1 MEGGKEAATRAAWIA
16 TGALIVVALVMYAT
30 MLLPDGTISW
40 LLDEDHPLEGVGSI
54 GLLLC
59 SILSLLLWRRER
71 RVGGP
76 PWRTL
81 SLLALAFLFFVAFGE
96 EISWGQRILG
106 FGTPDS
112 LKELNDQG
120 ETNLHNLDTGA
131 VNVLFQLFWLVYGVL
146 IPLASLHERT
156 RRFLVKLMP
165 IMPVPFALGVHREPG
180 DHQGRRQALHSASQ
194 PLRRDEVHVRVR
206 AGRDQGVRRAAHL
219 RRRLLADVPAR
230 PQTRISR
237 RAGPRPGATPRP
249 SPPSPPPRPRGA
261 PPRPQSL
268 RFSAS
273 MRRALSPFR
282 SPSYACSSR
291 WSPCSHTGSSR
302 TSPTAAWTARSRA
315 VSGRTRPSSSLPELG
330 GEPHDLAGRLPRP
343 GRGAELL
350 GLVVR
355 AVPGRVAAC
364 SSAGTGASRAA
375 AAPCWAST
383 CST

>member
-165 IMPVPFALGVHREPG
+165 IMPVPFALAFIANQVIIKGADRLFTAHPSLYDGTKYTFAYGLVEIKESVVQLTFG
-180 DHQGRRQALHSASQ
+180 AAFWLMYRRVRSEDLPTGGAET
-194 PLRRDEVHVRVR
+194 RRDAETEP
-206 AGRDQGVRRAAHL
+206 A
-219 RRRLLADVPAR
+219 LA
-230 PQTRISR
+230 
-237 RAGPRPGATPRP
+237 
-249 SPPSPPPRPRGA
+249 
-261 PPRPQSL
+261 
-268 RFSAS
+268 SA
-273 MRRALSPFR
+273 
-282 SPSYACSSR
+282 
-291 WSPCSHTGSSR
+291 
-302 TSPTAAWTARSRA
+302 
-315 VSGRTRPSSSLPELG
+315 
-330 GEPHDLAGRLPRP
+330 
-343 GRGAELL
+343 
-350 GLVVR
+350 
-355 AVPGRVAAC
+355 
-364 SSAGTGASRAA
+364 
-375 AAPCWAST
+375 
-383 CST
+383 